1 MPHGGYR
8 GSRTQ
13 RSRRYT
19 PVRSFT
25 PKKGSSK
32 TTFKS
37 IKSNVKKD
45 LGITATRGGFIASNL
60 TGKNKA
66 GKSNKLFYGS
76 EASKLTNE
84 YLVRAGLASKTGGG
98 GYLLSAEG
106 YKMKYGSYNPGGV
119 QDPGAMGSGNPNSI
133 MGSVPV
139 SKEMLKEQNKI
150 KAAGLAVMGL
160 MAGGTPVGTFARASA
175 GKAYYDATIGS
186 QRATE
191 VMDMKFQARQEGK
204 KFTQTSNVFGVLGL
218 QKGNSLKDKLG
229 L

>member
-1 MPHGGYR
+1 MPHGGYH

-13 RSRRYT
+13 RSRSYT

-25 PKKGSSK
+25 PKKGSYK

-45 LGITATRGGFIASNL
+45 LGITATRGGFIAANL

-98 GYLLSAEG
+98 GYLLSAKG
-106 YKMKYGSYNPGGV
+106 YEMKYGSYTPGGV

-139 SKEMLKEQNKI
+139 SKEMLKQQNKI

-160 MAGGTPVGTFARASA
+160 IGGGSIVGTVGRAMA
-175 GKAYYDATIGS
+175 GKAYFDATIGS

-191 VMDMKFQARQEGK
+191 VSDMKFQARQEGK
-204 KFTQTSNVFGVLGL
+204 KFTQTNNVFGVLGL